1 MCKRPL
7 RIRARRVNTV
17 HVTAPQTKDL
27 ALDAART
34 IILEEGL
41 NALSM
46 RRVAADAEV
55 SAPALY
61 RHFASKEALVWLV
74 VGEGYGHLMHYL
86 GRALAK
92 PTPIERF
99 VESGRGYLD
108 FAREKPGYYTLV
120 FGTTMRDLGHEHIP
134 DTTRV
139 RGAAALQMLVDR
151 VRECIDTGHFVPDD
165 ARSVALFVWS
175 EVHGL
180 ASLRLGGRLAE
191 LDEATYE
198 AERERCLARI
208 VRGLR
213 L

>member
-1 MCKRPL
+1 
-7 RIRARRVNTV
+7 
-17 HVTAPQTKDL
+17 VTARDTKDL

-41 NALSM
+41 HALTM
-46 RRVAADAEV
+46 RRVAAEAAV

-92 PTPIERF
+92 PTPVERF

-108 FAREKPGYYTLV
+108 FARDKPGYYTLV
-120 FGTTMRDLGHEHIP
+120 FGSTMRDLGHEHIP
-134 DTTRV
+134 ETTRV

-151 VRECIDTGHFVPDD
+151 VRECIDTGAFVADD

-191 LDEATYE
+191 LDDAAYASES
-198 AERERCLARI
+198 ERCLERI
-208 VRGLR
+208 VRALR
-213 L
+213 R